1 MVCCFQADASKLQ
14 VFADAKLWRMALKI
28 KGDMLSAGFTP
39 NAVIWSSLISAC
51 ANAGLVEQ
59 AIQLFN
65 DMLLAGCVPNSQC
78 CNALLYACVEGRQY
92 DKAFRL
98 FRSWKESGFDVNVC
112 SNAGVEHARGNSSHT
127 MSNSTSTS
135 HNLNNSRKA
144 PFTPTTATYN
154 ILMKACG
161 TNYLRAKALIDEMN
175 AVGLSPNY
183 ISWTT
188 LINVCGGSRNVE
200 GAVQV
205 NTL

>member
-39 NAVIWSSLISAC
+39 NMVIWSSLISAC

-112 SNAGVEHARGNSSHT
+112 SNAGVEHAHGNSSHT

-135 HNLNNSRKA
+135 HNLNNSRKV

-188 LINVCGGSRNVE
+188 LINVCGGSRSVE